1 MSFTMASFKGKGS
14 RKNIRNLQGKIVEN
28 LWSYRNSDTGV
39 QKEVKLVCVD
49 VDDSVD

>member
-1 MSFTMASFKGKGS
+1 MASFKGKGS